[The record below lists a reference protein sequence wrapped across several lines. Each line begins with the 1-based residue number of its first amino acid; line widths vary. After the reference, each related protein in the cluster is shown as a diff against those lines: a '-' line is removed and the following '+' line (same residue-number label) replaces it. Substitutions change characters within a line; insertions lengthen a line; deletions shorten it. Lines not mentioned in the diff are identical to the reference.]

1 MFHLFINVLNVF
13 FTLFSFSD
21 THSIEDVVSQHGGP
35 EAICAIVTATSVF
48 APRVADDVPAG
59 NGKNARAMPVRYPYD
74 VHLTYINAIHFIIWV
89 ADSHLA
95 LVLGLESTNKV
106 FEGLFCENLFEVGSN
121 LLDCGHIEVRAGVTL
136 LQFKENHIVM
146 GK

>member
-1 MFHLFINVLNVF
+1 MFHLFLNALNVF

-59 NGKNARAMPVRYPYD
+59 NVKMPVRCP
-74 VHLTYINAIHFIIWV
+74 
-89 ADSHLA
+89 
-95 LVLGLESTNKV
+95 
-106 FEGLFCENLFEVGSN
+106 
-121 LLDCGHIEVRAGVTL
+121 
-136 LQFKENHIVM
+136 
-146 GK
+146 